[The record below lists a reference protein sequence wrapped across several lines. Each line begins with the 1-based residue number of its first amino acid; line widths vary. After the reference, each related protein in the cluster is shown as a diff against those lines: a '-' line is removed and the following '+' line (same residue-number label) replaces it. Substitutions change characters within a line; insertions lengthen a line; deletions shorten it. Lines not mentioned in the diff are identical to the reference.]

1 MIKNKDSLKWIVVLL
16 MLIIVFVMLHSFMLR
31 ILVRWGG
38 AFISFAAVACIFYA
52 LLGAIFPT
60 LNKKKPIKYFL
71 TICMIV
77 MCIFIYYEFNKPK
90 VVHMKEDVI
99 YILPKSDTT
108 KK

>member
-16 MLIIVFVMLHSFMLR
+16 ILIIVFAMLHSFMLR
-31 ILVRWGG
+31 VLVRWGG

-52 LLGAIFPT
+52 LLGIFPS

>member
-16 MLIIVFVMLHSFMLR
+16 ILIIVFAMLHSFMLR
-31 ILVRWGG
+31 VLVRWGG

-52 LLGAIFPT
+52 LLGIFPS
-60 LNKKKPIKYFL
+60 LNKKKPIKYLL